1 MKKYT
6 IKDNQGNKKTIYA
19 NSLSD
24 AIKLNDY
31 KVKDSMS
38 SSEISEAIDN
48 IADKYDGFYSRTYDK
63 VFKDL
68 KAKYPSLKYEEVKQA
83 IEQYADNSS
92 SANAQ
97 LRIAKKY
104 FSDSIH
110 DEASLATSINAL
122 VTDEKAA
129 IDAYNVAIS
138 NLDGK
143 IDENAK
149 QVLVNIMKDERK
161 HIENLYAILN
171 NQVTEKNLKDSIH
184 DAVKSPS
191 AYVDT
196 RLVKNTLPNDL
207 MAEGL
212 KNDYSFNDVLK
223 NFDAISSKIL
233 DVVKDALDEAKK
245 DIIDFKRNYINAL
258 IN

>member
-6 IKDNQGNKKTIYA
+6 IKDSQDNKKTIYA
-19 NSLSD
+19 NSAEEAMTWLKRQLRLKKH
-24 AIKLNDY
+24 KLNS
-31 KVKDSMS
+31 K
-38 SSEISEAIDN
+38 
-48 IADKYDGFYSRTYDK
+48 
-63 VFKDL
+63 
-68 KAKYPSLKYEEVKQA
+68 
-83 IEQYADNSS
+83 
-92 SANAQ
+92 
-97 LRIAKKY
+97 
-104 FSDSIH
+104 FS

-122 VTDEKAA
+122 VNDEKAA

-138 NLDGK
+138 NLKGK

-161 HIENLYAILN
+161 HVENLYAILN
-171 NQVTEKNLKDSIH
+171 NQVTEKNLEDSIH

-223 NFDAISSKIL
+223 NFDAISSQIL

-245 DIIDFKRNYINAL
+245 DIIDFNA
-258 IN
+258 II